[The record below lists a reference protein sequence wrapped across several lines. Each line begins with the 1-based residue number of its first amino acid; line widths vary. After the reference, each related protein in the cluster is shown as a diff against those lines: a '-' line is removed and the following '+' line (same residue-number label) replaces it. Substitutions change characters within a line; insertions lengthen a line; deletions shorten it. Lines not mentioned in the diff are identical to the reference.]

1 MSYKLLLSLLILL
14 LPTFLFAQDNPG
26 AEKETINVF
35 LDCRGCNGSY
45 VRSEINFINFV
56 RDQSDAEVHLLV
68 TLQQT
73 GSGGWEHTLNFMG
86 LGFISDKSQEL
97 TFISPQSDTNDMMRN
112 RLVRHVKLGL
122 IYFLADRNVLS
133 DLNVNF
139 SGTLSEGGEAVE
151 NKDPWNSWIFEIRA
165 STSFS
170 GEESRANNW
179 FGGSFDAT
187 RITDEW
193 KIELEYDQSFN
204 RRVFRDEEDDGT
216 TTEDIFITES
226 QNLSSLLAKSLGDH
240 WTIGAYSRVRS
251 STQDNIDLSIG
262 ATPSIEFSLFPY
274 REFNQRE
281 VTLRYGV
288 LGSHYNY
295 AETTVLN
302 KDEEFLWRNELT
314 VRADF
319 TQPWGGVYGWL
330 DAGAYWHD
338 LSKNRLNFGFRVN
351 MRVLRGLSIFF
362 DGRYSVINDQISLAA
377 GDLTEE
383 ERLLNLKQQATSYNY
398 GGSIGFEFNFGS
410 IYNNVINPR
419 F

>member
-1 MSYKLLLSLLILL
+1 M
-14 LPTFLFAQDNPG
+14 
-26 AEKETINVF
+26 F
-35 LDCRGCNGSY
+35 LDCRGCNGSF

-56 RDQSDAEVHLLV
+56 RDQGDAELHLLI

-73 GSGGWEHTLNFMG
+73 GSGGWEHTLNFIGMG
-86 LGFISDKSQEL
+86 YISDKSN
-97 TFISPQSDTNDMMRN
+97 TIKFISPKSDTNDMMRN

-139 SGTLSEGGEAVE
+139 SGTISEESDNE
-151 NKDPWNSWIFEIRA
+151 ETKDPWNSWIFEIRA
-165 STSFS
+165 STRFS
-170 GEESRANNW
+170 GEQSRANNW
-179 FGGSFDAT
+179 FGGSFDAR

-193 KIELEYDQSFN
+193 KITLDFNQNFN
-204 RRVFRDEEDDGT
+204 RRVFRSEQDDGST
-216 TTEDIFITES
+216 KEDVFITEN
-226 QNLSSLLAKSLGDH
+226 QNFTSLVAKSFGDH
-240 WTIGAYSRVRS
+240 WTIGGYARFQS
-251 STQDNIDLSIG
+251 STQDNIDLSYG

-274 REFNQRE
+274 REFNRRE
-281 VTLRYGV
+281 ITLRYG
-288 LGSHYNY
+288 LLASQYNY
-295 AETTVLN
+295 AETTILN
-302 KDEEFLWRNELT
+302 QKEEFLLRNELRF
-314 VRADF
+314 RADF
-319 TQPWGGVYGWL
+319 NQPWGSVYAWTN
-330 DAGAYWHD
+330 ANAYWHD
-338 LSKNRLNFGFRVN
+338 LSKNRLNLGFRVN

-362 DGRYSVINDQISLAA
+362 DGRYSLINDQISLAA

>member
-1 MSYKLLLSLLILL
+1 MNYKLLLPFLFLL
-14 LPTFLFAQDNPG
+14 LPTFLIAQDNPE

-56 RDQSDAEVHLLV
+56 RDQSDAEVHLLI

-73 GSGGWEHTLNFMG
+73 GSGGWEHSLNFMG
-86 LGFISDKSQEL
+86 LGYISDKAHKMI
-97 TFISPQSDTNDMMRN
+97 FVSPKSDTNDMMRN

-139 SGTLSEGGEAVE
+139 SGTLNEGDEEVE
-151 NKDPWNSWIFEIRA
+151 TTDPWNSWIFEIRG
-165 STSFS
+165 STRFS
-170 GEESRANNW
+170 GEESRSNNS
-179 FGGSFDAT
+179 FNGSFDAT
-187 RITDEW
+187 RITDAW
-193 KIELEYDQSFN
+193 KIELEFDQNFN
-204 RRVFRDEEDDGT
+204 RRVFRNEEDDGT
-216 TTEDIFITES
+216 TSEDIFTTES
-226 QNLSSLLAKSLGDH
+226 QNFSSLVAKSLGDH
-240 WTIGAYSRVRS
+240 WTIGGYSRVRS

-274 REFNQRE
+274 QEFNRRE
-281 VTLRYGV
+281 ITVRYGI

-295 AETTVLN
+295 TETTILN
-302 KDEEFLWRNELT
+302 QDEEFLWRNELT

-362 DGRYSVINDQISLAA
+362 DGRYSLINDQISLAA